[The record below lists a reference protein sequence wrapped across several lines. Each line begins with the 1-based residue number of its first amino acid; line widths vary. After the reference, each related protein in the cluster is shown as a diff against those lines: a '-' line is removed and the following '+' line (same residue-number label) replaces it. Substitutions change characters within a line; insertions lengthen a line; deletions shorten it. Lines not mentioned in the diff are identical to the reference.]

1 MRLYVIAF
9 IAAALPLQCLAQTR
23 SGAAMEF
30 LDVPQVTRLSGS
42 GGMHVTS
49 GESTP
54 AMVFHNPACVADSA
68 SGVVGLSIAPVT
80 EGIFYASTA
89 YSYDLANVGT
99 LTAGLVYANY
109 GDFERTDI
117 EGTEL
122 GTFSAHETAV
132 YLSISRQMAPWL
144 RLGATIK
151 PAFSKMADEL
161 AVGLA
166 MDFGAD
172 FSFADN
178 RMQVGAVIRNAG
190 GVVKTYTPGDTRKS
204 LPLDVKVSFVYK
216 PEHAPFR
223 VLFTVKDLTEW
234 DLSTTSKKI
243 NAGDNILR
251 HTLIGLEF
259 VPLKAFYCSVG
270 YDQRKRR
277 EMTDSEAGGMAGI
290 TWGAGLNIAKISIQ
304 YSHSRY
310 HEAGV
315 LNSIT
320 LSTNWRKWV
329 K

>member
-1 MRLYVIAF
+1 M
-9 IAAALPLQCLAQTR
+9 ALAISTEGLAQTR

-42 GGMHVTS
+42 GGMHVAS
-49 GESTP
+49 GESCP
-54 AMVFHNPACVADSA
+54 AMVFHNPASVADSV
-68 SGVVGLSIAPVT
+68 SGIVGLTIEPVT

-89 YSYDLANVGT
+89 YSYNLQNVGT
-99 LTAGLVYANY
+99 LTAGLLYANY
-109 GDFERTDI
+109 GDFDRTDA
-117 EGTEL
+117 EGAEL
-122 GTFSAHETAV
+122 GKFTAHETAV

-144 RLGATIK
+144 RLGATVK

-161 AVGLA
+161 SVGLA
-166 MDFGAD
+166 MDLGANL
-172 FSFADN
+172 SFCDS
-178 RMQVGAVIRNAG
+178 RMQVGAVVRNAG
-190 GVVKTYTPGDTRKS
+190 AVVKKYTPGDATKP
-204 LPLDVKVSFVYK
+204 LPLDVKLSFTYK

-223 VLFTVKDLTEW
+223 FLLTLKDLTEW

-243 NAGDNILR
+243 DAGDNILR

-259 VPLKAFYCSVG
+259 VPFKAFYFSVG

-290 TWGAGLNIAKISIQ
+290 SWGAGLNVAKISIQ
-304 YSHSRY
+304 YSHNRY
-310 HEAGV
+310 HEAGT